1 MTIILKYCVIK
12 KGEKR
17 QAFKNMKSLLIYC
30 FSFLILV
37 FTAGISSNNTYAFD
51 QSLISSSS
59 LFSLPNR
66 HLLEG
71 LFKNTALNVNIN
83 TAIPNFNFLDIE
95 NFSLKNVLSIIKA
108 IGALAINLF
117 LIVIQ
122 ATVEIL
128 KVLLPFL
135 N

>member
-1 MTIILKYCVIK
+1 
-12 KGEKR
+12 
-17 QAFKNMKSLLIYC
+17 MKSLLIYC